1 MKTCGRTLLVLS
13 DIVLEGVE
21 TSNVLVT
28 SISEL
33 SIHKGGGVSVGLH
46 VLAVCIA
53 TTNDSTTVSY
63 AAVGGRPLL
72 AALME
77 VLLANVVFCPPEPYR
92 GLLVELRLK
101 VPP

>member
-1 MKTCGRTLLVLS
+1 MLS
-13 DIVLEGVE
+13 DIALEGVE
-21 TSNVLVT
+21 TSNASVA

-33 SIHKGGGVSVGLH
+33 SIHKDGGVSVGLH
-46 VLAVCIA
+46 VLAACIA
-53 TTNDSTTVSY
+53 TTNASITVVWVNVPSY
-63 AAVGGRPLL
+63 GAGSGRPLL

-101 VPP
+101 LPP